1 MGITDLF
8 SQSSRIFIVN
18 EGLGITKSKKVVTH
32 TSHMN
37 EYITGYAS
45 NLQHNI
51 LKISY
56 SCKILNLLRLLITI
70 NSVVTLPPML
80 LLEKVDLSMEEKSH
94 QK

>member
-1 MGITDLF
+1 MD
-8 SQSSRIFIVN
+8 
-18 EGLGITKSKKVVTH
+18 
-32 TSHMN
+32 
-37 EYITGYAS
+37 EYINGYAS
-45 NLQHNI
+45 KLQHNN